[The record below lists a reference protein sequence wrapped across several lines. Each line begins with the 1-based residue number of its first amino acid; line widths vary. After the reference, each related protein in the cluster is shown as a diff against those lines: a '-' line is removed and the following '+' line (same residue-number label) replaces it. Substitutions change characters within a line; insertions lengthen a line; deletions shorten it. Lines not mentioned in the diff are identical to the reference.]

1 MELTLWTYEGP
12 PHVGAMRI
20 AASMEGVHY
29 VLHAPQGDTYADL
42 LFTMIE
48 RRNRRPPVT
57 YTTFQARDLG
67 GDTAELVKRS
77 IAQAVER
84 FQPEAL
90 LVGES
95 CTAEL
100 IQDQPGALAAGM
112 GFGDLPIVSLE
123 LPAYSKKEN
132 WGATET
138 FYQLVR
144 SLLKNQL
151 PEPGA
156 AKPAPSR
163 WRQEGRRPRVNLLG
177 PSLLGF
183 RCRDD
188 VREVTRLLA
197 ELGIDVAVTAP
208 LGSRP
213 ADLMRIPSAD
223 ANVCLYPEVAA
234 SVCSWLE
241 RSFGMATVKT
251 VPIGIAATE
260 AFLAELAQV
269 LDLDPGPGEAG
280 ASETGAGKAGASK
293 AGPAA
298 TNGTTGLGE
307 RASRLPWYSRSV
319 DSTYLTGKRV
329 FIFGDATHAVAAAR
343 IASKELGFE
352 VVGLGSYSR
361 EQAREVRAAAKELGL
376 EALITDDYLAVEQAM
391 AEAAPELVLGTQM
404 ERHSAKRLGIPCAVI
419 STPLHVQDVPARFS
433 PQMGWEGANV
443 IFDSWVHPLMMGL
456 EEHLIG
462 MFRHDFEFVDGHRSH
477 LGDGAPAAAPQ
488 AAPAAA
494 PANPAAAPATVQTGS
509 GGAGSAATATL
520 VAEPALATAQETVQ
534 HNGLAAAGPSPQ
546 GEPHWSADGEAEL
559 AKIPFFVRGKVRR
572 NTETFARE
580 RGMARID
587 AETLYDAKAHYSR

>member
-20 AASMEGVHY
+20 ASSMEGVHY

-67 GDTAELVKRS
+67 GDTAELVKRT
-77 IAQAVER
+77 IKAAVDR

-100 IQDQPGALAAGM
+100 IQDQPGSLAHGM
-112 GFGDLPIVSLE
+112 DLGGVPVVSLE

-132 WGATET
+132 WGAAES

-144 SLLKNQL
+144 GLLKDQM
-151 PEPGA
+151 PAPGF
-156 AKPAPSR
+156 AKPSPQR

-188 VREVTRLLA
+188 VLEISKLLA
-197 ELGIDVAVTAP
+197 SHGIDVSVVAP
-208 LGSRP
+208 LGARP
-213 ADLMRIPSAD
+213 ADLMRLPDAD
-223 ANVCLYPEVAA
+223 ANVCLYAEVAGT
-234 SVCSWLE
+234 VCSWLE

-251 VPIGIAATE
+251 VPIGIGATGDFLKEISELLGVEIGAANE
-260 AFLAELAQV
+260 AE
-269 LDLDPGPGEAG
+269 
-280 ASETGAGKAGASK
+280 
-293 AGPAA
+293 
-298 TNGTTGLGE
+298 
-307 RASRLPWYSRSV
+307 SRLPWYSRSV

-329 FIFGDATHAVAAAR
+329 FIFADATHALAAAR
-343 IASKELGFE
+343 IASQELGFE
-352 VVGLGSYSR
+352 VVGLGTYSR

-376 EALITDDYLAVEQAM
+376 EALISDDYLAVEKAM

-419 STPLHVQDVPARFS
+419 SSPLHVQDVPARFS

-477 LGDGAPAAAPQ
+477 LGDGAPAAVPV
-488 AAPAAA
+488 AAPAGG
-494 PANPAAAPATVQTGS
+494 PAADAGHGAAAAAQVGTLQSGHTATV
-509 GGAGSAATATL
+509 TL
-520 VAEPALATAQETVQ
+520 VAERPAESLLAEQLSSTATESIQAVGTAV
-534 HNGLAAAGPSPQ
+534 AGAPVWTP
-546 GEPHWSADGEAEL
+546 DGEAEL
-559 AKIPFFVRGKVRR
+559 HKIPFFVRGKVRR
-572 NTETFARE
+572 NTEAFASE
-580 RGMARID
+580 RGLARID
-587 AETLYDAKAHYSR
+587 AETLYDAKAHFSR

>member
-1 MELTLWTYEGP
+1 
-12 PHVGAMRI
+12 
-20 AASMEGVHY
+20 VHY

-48 RRNRRPPVT
+48 RRGLRPPVT

-67 GDTAELVKRS
+67 GDTAELVQRS
-77 IAQAVER
+77 IRQAVER

-112 GFGDLPIVSLE
+112 NLGVPMVNLE

-132 WGATET
+132 WGAAET

-144 SLLKNQL
+144 TLLKSQL
-151 PEPGA
+151 PAPGTP
-156 AKPAPSR
+156 KPSPSR

-188 VREVTRLLA
+188 VLEITRLLA
-197 ELGIDVAVTAP
+197 EHGIDVAVVAP
-208 LGSRP
+208 LGARP
-213 ADLMRIPSAD
+213 ADLIRIPTAD

-234 SVCSWLE
+234 PVCSWLE
-241 RSFGMATVKT
+241 RSFGQPVVRT
-251 VPIGIAATE
+251 VPIGIGATA
-260 AFLAELAQV
+260 AFLRELHGV
-269 LDLDPGPGEAG
+269 LDLALPADLQQVEGQPSEA
-280 ASETGAGKAGASK
+280 
-293 AGPAA
+293 
-298 TNGTTGLGE
+298 E
-307 RASRLPWYSRSV
+307 RRSRLPWYSKSV

-329 FIFGDATHAVAAAR
+329 FIFADATHAIAAAR
-343 IASKELGFE
+343 IASKELGFQ

-361 EQAREVRAAAKELGL
+361 EQAREVRAAASELGL
-376 EALITDDYLAVEQAM
+376 EALITDDYLVVEKAM
-391 AEAAPELVLGTQM
+391 GEAAAELVLGTQM
-404 ERHSAKRLGIPCAVI
+404 ERHSAKRLGLPCAVI
-419 STPLHVQDVPARFS
+419 SAPLHVQDVPARYS

-477 LGDGAPAAAPQ
+477 LGDGAPAAAGAGEPE
-488 AAPAAA
+488 AAA
-494 PANPAAAPATVQTGS
+494 VPAPGTTTAGAA
-509 GGAGSAATATL
+509 L
-520 VAEPALATAQETVQ
+520 REALESLWT
-534 HNGLAAAGPSPQ
+534 
-546 GEPHWSADGEAEL
+546 ADGEAEL
-559 AKIPFFVRGKVRR
+559 AKIPFFVRGKVRK
-572 NTETFARE
+572 NTEAFARE
-580 RGMARID
+580 RGLERID
-587 AETLYDAKAHYSR
+587 AEALYDAKAHFSR

>member
-1 MELTLWTYEGP
+1 M
-12 PHVGAMRI
+12 
-20 AASMEGVHY
+20 
-29 VLHAPQGDTYADL
+29 
-42 LFTMIE
+42 
-48 RRNRRPPVT
+48 
-57 YTTFQARDLG
+57 
-67 GDTAELVKRS
+67 
-77 IAQAVER
+77 
-84 FQPEAL
+84 
-90 LVGES
+90 
-95 CTAEL
+95 
-100 IQDQPGALAAGM
+100 GM

-132 WGATET
+132 WGAAET

-151 PEPGA
+151 PQPGS
-156 AKPAPSR
+156 AKPSPQR
-163 WRQEGRRPRVNLLG
+163 WQEEGRRPRVNLLG

-188 VREVTRLLA
+188 VREITRLLA
-197 ELGIDVAVTAP
+197 ERGIDVAVTAP
-208 LGSRP
+208 LGARP
-213 ADLMRIPSAD
+213 ADLMRIPTAD

-241 RSFGMATVKT
+241 RSFGMATIKT

-269 LDLDPGPGEAG
+269 LGLEDGGGSGD
-280 ASETGAGKAGASK
+280 
-293 AGPAA
+293 GPAA
-298 TNGTTGLGE
+298 GLGE

-443 IFDSWVHPLMMGL
+443 IFDSWVHQLMMGL

-477 LGDGAPAAAPQ
+477 LGDGAPAAAP
-488 AAPAAA
+488 ADPAAG
-494 PANPAAAPATVQTGS
+494 PATVQTGP
-509 GGAGSAATATL
+509 GGAASAATATL
-520 VAEPALATAQETVQ
+520 VAEPAVATARESVQ
-534 HNGLAAAGPSPQ
+534 DNGLSAAGPSPQ

-580 RGMARID
+580 RGVARID